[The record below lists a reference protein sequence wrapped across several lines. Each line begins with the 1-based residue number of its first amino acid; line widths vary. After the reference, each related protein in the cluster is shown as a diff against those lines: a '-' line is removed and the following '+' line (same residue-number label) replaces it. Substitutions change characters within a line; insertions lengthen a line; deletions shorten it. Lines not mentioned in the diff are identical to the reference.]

1 MNEKAHRYLT
11 LFLTTLEISAFT
23 FGGGYV
29 IIPLMR
35 KTFVGKLKWIEDGEM
50 LDLAAIAQS
59 SPGPIAVNAAILVGY
74 KSGGVP
80 GALLSILGAVL
91 PPLVI
96 ISVISAF
103 YQAFRSNRY
112 VSLCMNAMSAGVA
125 AVVIDVVISMV
136 GDVLKMK
143 RVLPVA
149 MLIITFILVQFFNV
163 NIMRMILVAG
173 FVGYLDYLF
182 SRRKAS

>member
-103 YQAFRSNRY
+103 YQAFRSNASCR
-112 VSLCMNAMSAGVA
+112 NAYHHLHPGP
-125 AVVIDVVISMV
+125 
-136 GDVLKMK
+136 VLQCEYHNND
-143 RVLPVA
+143 L
-149 MLIITFILVQFFNV
+149 
-163 NIMRMILVAG
+163 
-173 FVGYLDYLF
+173 
-182 SRRKAS
+182 SRRLRGIS